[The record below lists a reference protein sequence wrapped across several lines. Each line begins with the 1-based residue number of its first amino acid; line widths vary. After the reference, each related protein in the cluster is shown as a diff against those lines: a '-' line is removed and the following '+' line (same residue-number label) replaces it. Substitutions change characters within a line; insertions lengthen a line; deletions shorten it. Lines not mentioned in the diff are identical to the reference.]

1 MTDREK
7 AEEIEAEAARWVW
20 RLDRD
25 GRTPELEAQLEAW
38 LAQDERRRGAFLKA
52 DAVWSLLDRARG
64 AAPPAWQ
71 EAEARRSK
79 RESRRAL
86 LAGAGAALA
95 AAAVVGGAVLI
106 RREDQ
111 FRTGVGE
118 IRRVPLQDGSAV
130 AINTASAVAVAFRR
144 EQRTV
149 RLQEGEAW
157 FQVAHDVQRPFVVEA
172 GAVRVRAVGT
182 AFSVRRRPDGADI
195 LVTEGVVEAWVDGA
209 ARGPTRLKAGQS
221 AFVDNSAAVH
231 EAVAAPAIVDRKL
244 EWRYGKID
252 LAGETLREA
261 VTDFNRYNARK
272 LVIADPSIADER
284 LYGVFNTDG
293 PDAFAAAVRASLGV
307 EIEVRNSEIILGRRR
322 AS

>member
-7 AEEIEAEAARWVW
+7 AEDIEAQAARWVW

-25 GRTPELEAQLEAW
+25 GHTPELEAELEAW
-38 LAQDERRRGAFLKA
+38 LAQDARRRGAFMKA
-52 DAVWSLLDRARG
+52 EAVWTLLDRARG

-86 LAGAGAALA
+86 LAGVGAAM
-95 AAAVVGGAVLI
+95 AAAVVGGGVLI
-106 RREDQ
+106 WREDQ

-149 RLQEGEAW
+149 RLREGEAW
-157 FQVAHDVQRPFVVEA
+157 FQVAHDVHRPFVVEA

-209 ARGPTRLKAGQS
+209 ARAPTRLKAGQG

-293 PDAFAAAVRASLGV
+293 PDAFAAAVRASLQIEV
-307 EIEVRNSEIILGRRR
+307 EIRSSEIILGRRR
-322 AS
+322 TS

>member
-7 AEEIEAEAARWVW
+7 AEDIEAEAARWVW

-25 GRTPELEAQLEAW
+25 GRTPEMEAKLEAW
-38 LAQDERRRGAFLKA
+38 LAQDERRRGAFMKA
-52 DAVWSLLDRARG
+52 EAVWTLLDRARG
-64 AAPPAWQ
+64 AAPPAWPA
-71 EAEARRSK
+71 AEARRAK

-86 LAGAGAALA
+86 LAGAGAAIA
-95 AAAVVGGAVLI
+95 ATVVGGGVLI
-106 RREDQ
+106 WREDQ

-118 IRRVPLQDGSAV
+118 IRRAPLKDGSAV
-130 AINTASAVAVAFRR
+130 VINTASAIDVAFRQK
-144 EQRTV
+144 QRTI
-149 RLQEGEAW
+149 RLKEGEAW

-182 AFSVRRRPDGADI
+182 AFSVRRRADGADI
-195 LVTEGVVEAWVDGA
+195 LVTEGVVEAWVYGA
-209 ARGPTRLKAGQS
+209 ARAPTRLKAGQN
-221 AFVDNSAAVH
+221 AFIDNSAAVH
-231 EAVAAPAIVDRKL
+231 QAVAAPAVVDRKL
-244 EWRYGKID
+244 EWRYGRID

-261 VTDFNRYNARK
+261 VADFNRYNVRK
-272 LVIADPSIADER
+272 LVISDPSIADER

-307 EIEVRNSEIILGRRR
+307 EVEVRSGEIILGRRR